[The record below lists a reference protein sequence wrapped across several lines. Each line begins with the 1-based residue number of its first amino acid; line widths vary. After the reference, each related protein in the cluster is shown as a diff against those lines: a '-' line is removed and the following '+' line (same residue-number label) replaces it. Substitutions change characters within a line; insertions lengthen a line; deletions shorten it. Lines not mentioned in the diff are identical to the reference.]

1 MSHAPSP
8 LEAFLY
14 ERVRVAGA
22 LTFAEYM
29 DLALYHPQYGYY
41 TAGAPKV
48 GWSGDFFTSPH
59 LHPLFGL
66 CLARQLAQFWEAL
79 KRPGPFVVVEEGAG
93 QGVLARH
100 VRAAAQERWPE
111 MAGALDYRALD
122 VRPAYSANK
131 LAATGLRPEPD
142 VILSNELLDAFPVH
156 VVEARGGRLLEV
168 LVVERGG
175 RLAEQLGEPS
185 SPAVAGYLDRFRVPW
200 RAFGDGWR
208 AEVNLRALEWMRA
221 TAERLRPGG
230 FALTIDYGDTAR
242 RLYTR
247 WRRRGT
253 LLCYSHHS
261 TNEEPLLRPGQQDI
275 TAHVNFTAL
284 IEEGRRFGLR
294 RTRLTTQREFLLDL
308 GIREEVEAL
317 RASQFAAA
325 DTARQSDQGQAA
337 LLRYYSLRNAVGA
350 LLDPAGLGG
359 FRVLIQRKRRRS
371 ASGTTQR

>member
-1 MSHAPSP
+1 MSASLSP
-8 LEAFLY
+8 LEALIH
-14 ERVRVAGA
+14 ERLRAAGP

-29 DLALYHPQYGYY
+29 DLALYHPQFGYY
-41 TAGAPKV
+41 AAGTSNV
-48 GWSGDFFTSPH
+48 GWGGDFFTSPH
-59 LHPLFGL
+59 LHPLFGV

-79 KRPGPFVVVEEGAG
+79 KRPSPFVVVEQGAG
-93 QGVLARH
+93 QGVLFRH
-100 VRAAAQERWPE
+100 LQEAVQKHWPN
-111 MAGALDYRALD
+111 LTRALVYQGVD
-122 VRPAYSANK
+122 IHTSVYVP
-131 LAATGLRPEPD
+131 PH
-142 VILSNELLDAFPVH
+142 VVLSNELIDAFPVH

-168 LVVERGG
+168 YVVEQDGQ
-175 RLAEQLGEPS
+175 LTEQLGEPS
-185 SPAVAGYLDRFRVPW
+185 SPAVADYLERFNIHW
-200 RAFGDGWR
+200 RMFGEGWR
-208 AEVNLRALEWMRA
+208 AEINLRALEWMRQ

-230 FALTIDYGDTAR
+230 YVLTIDYGDTAR

-247 WRRRGT
+247 GRRRGT
-253 LLCYSHHS
+253 LLCYYRHS
-261 TNEEPLLRPGQQDI
+261 TNEEPLRRPGQQDI

-284 IEEGRRFGLR
+284 VEEGSRCGLR
-294 RTRLTTQREFLLDL
+294 RARFTTQRDFLLGL

-371 ASGTTQR
+371 TSATTQR